1 MWLRLSGGR
10 QAVTPAVHFQA
21 RCPQSATALSAL
33 SRIGAIA
40 VEPGGNYQEAL
51 AYAQKI
57 AEEARREA
65 GMLPQ

>member
-1 MWLRLSGGR
+1 MPIPEQDAEALLYLQR
-10 QAVTPAVHFQA
+10 QCTILAD
-21 RCPQSATALSAL
+21 ALS
-33 SRIGAIA
+33 SIGAIA
-40 VEPGGNYQEAL
+40 VEPGGNYQHAL